1 MRCARRALPAARSHS
16 PEALNKLSER
26 VSCSGAAMPKYID
39 EPELEL
45 KRKFAA
51 ELLANPTQAW
61 LIATRRFPDD
71 MARRYVV
78 LSWIKDTVVLQI
90 QRELRIRAEQAPL
103 PSARRAYELLADETA
118 SVRCAYGEYPYHCA
132 VFLRHWS
139 LSSSRWHPSWP
150 HRRAVAHRSSQNE
163 F

>member
-1 MRCARRALPAARSHS
+1 
-16 PEALNKLSER
+16 
-26 VSCSGAAMPKYID
+26 MPKYID

-78 LSWIKDTVVLQI
+78 LSWIKDPVVLQI

-118 SVRCAYGEYPYHCA
+118 SVPMRLWRIPLSLRCLFASLVV
-132 VFLRHWS
+132 VFFS
-139 LSSSRWHPSWP
+139 LASVMATSEALGRGNRLLPSVCGLSR
-150 HRRAVAHRSSQNE
+150 RG
-163 F
+163 